1 MHLQALGFDELSTR
15 TGKSV
20 TSVESRA
27 AYVNGNFVTEEISKD
42 RMLYKALYVIVAYF
56 CIGTEL
62 RFLAVL
68 NPTKYS
74 LKDSEV
80 WHAKAIHIASYF
92 LPNDCPL
99 TQHITQSYAKHHL
112 RPKIKRRQEQ
122 LATLIK

>member
-1 MHLQALGFDELSTR
+1 MSKDELL
-15 TGKSV
+15 
-20 TSVESRA
+20 
-27 AYVNGNFVTEEISKD
+27 F
-42 RMLYKALYVIVAYF
+42 KALYVIVAYF

-68 NPTKYS
+68 SPNKYS
-74 LKDSEV
+74 LKDSEI

-99 TQHITQSYAKHHL
+99 IQHITQSYNKHHL

-122 LATLIK
+122 IASLAMQ